1 MKKILLYFIIS
12 VSLLFVFSCS
22 KKPYDN
28 INLKKALDLMSK
40 STNLVLLDVR
50 TPEEY
55 MGGSAPNSINIDVL
69 NTDFKSKI
77 DILDK
82 KIKEFSLNEEYFN
95 MIKKSMISDFVYCF
109 TGVSNVMSYLFGSY
123 ANNKKILTTDFK
135 DFQELNF
142 EELKE
147 VSGIGESLYDKIKDY
162 ITL

>member
-12 VSLLFVFSCS
+12 LSLLFIFSCS

-77 DILDK
+77 DLLDK
-82 KIKEFSLNEEYFN
+82 NKEYIVYCRSGNRSAIASSIMATNGFLHVYNLQN
-95 MIKKSMISDFVYCF
+95 ISYLDFV
-109 TGVSNVMSYLFGSY
+109 N
-123 ANNKKILTTDFK
+123 AILTNQK
-135 DFQELNF
+135 
-142 EELKE
+142 
-147 VSGIGESLYDKIKDY
+147 
-162 ITL
+162 

>member
-1 MKKILLYFIIS
+1 MKKQLLYFIIS
-12 VSLLFVFSCS
+12 LSLLFIFSCS

-77 DILDK
+77 DLLDK
-82 KIKEFSLNEEYFN
+82 NKEYIVYCRRGNRSAIASSIMATNGFLHVYNLQNINY
-95 MIKKSMISDFVYCF
+95 SDFV
-109 TGVSNVMSYLFGSY
+109 N
-123 ANNKKILTTDFK
+123 AILTN
-135 DFQELNF
+135 QN
-142 EELKE
+142 
-147 VSGIGESLYDKIKDY
+147 
-162 ITL
+162 

>member
-1 MKKILLYFIIS
+1 MKKKLLYFIIS
-12 VSLLFVFSCS
+12 LSLLFIFSCS

-77 DILDK
+77 DLLDK
-82 KIKEFSLNEEYFN
+82 NKEYIVYCRSGNRSSIASSIMATNGFLHVYNLQN
-95 MIKKSMISDFVYCF
+95 ISYVDFV
-109 TGVSNVMSYLFGSY
+109 N
-123 ANNKKILTTDFK
+123 AILTNRK
-135 DFQELNF
+135 
-142 EELKE
+142 
-147 VSGIGESLYDKIKDY
+147 
-162 ITL
+162 